1 MLTDFHTHI
10 FPDKMADKTI
20 KLLESNIKEEYR
32 PHKSELRCTLDALKQ
47 SMRENNVDISLVL
60 PIATNVKQS
69 TTINNFAASING
81 IDGIY
86 SLGILHP
93 MQSDWESVLYDIKE
107 KGLKGSQERE
117 KAFREYSEQADRYL
131 YLCPNEVRL

>member
-10 FPDKMADKTI
+10 FPDKMVDKTI

-32 PHKSELRCTLDALKQ
+32 PHKAELRGTLDALKQ

-69 TTINNFAASING
+69 I
-81 IDGIY
+81 
-86 SLGILHP
+86 
-93 MQSDWESVLYDIKE
+93 Q
-107 KGLKGSQERE
+107 
-117 KAFREYSEQADRYL
+117 
-131 YLCPNEVRL
+131 